1 MPEPV
6 VSLRAVTKSVREGR
20 SQRTILG
27 GVDLEVRGGETVA
40 IVGRSGSGKSTLL
53 HLIAGLDRADSG
65 SIALCGRDLGAL
77 DEKARAELRR
87 EQVGF
92 VFQAFHLLPTLTA
105 LETVLLPLELAR
117 RDRSSSDRTN
127 RNRAPDCHCC

>member
-77 DEKARAELRR
+77 DEKARSGKVTSVDSER
-87 EQVGF
+87 ER
-92 VFQAFHLLPTLTA
+92 QAA
-105 LETVLLPLELAR
+105 AR
-117 RDRSSSDRTN
+117 VISCRE
-127 RNRAPDCHCC
+127 